1 MNCPNCSGELLAG
14 EAYFKKSAAD
24 FVAFGLG
31 SEDLRMK
38 SEAGEEFL
46 LLSASEK
53 TAVQFCRECGVA
65 IIATERGRRSAARR
79 MET

>member
-1 MNCPNCSGELLAG
+1 MKCPCCSSELVPG
-14 EAYFKKSAAD
+14 EAFFKKSGSD

-38 SEAGEEFL
+38 TESGDEFL

-53 TAVQFCRECGVA
+53 AAVQFCNECGVA
-65 IIATERGRRSAARR
+65 VIATEKGRKSAVRKVQP
-79 MET
+79 

>member
-1 MNCPNCSGELLAG
+1 MKCPNCGEDLVPG
-14 EAYFKKSAAD
+14 EAFFEKSGSD

-38 SEAGEEFL
+38 TESGEEFL

-53 TAVQFCRECGVA
+53 AAAQYCRECGVA
-65 IIATERGRRSAARR
+65 VLATEKGRTSAVRKLR
-79 MET
+79 P